1 MHVIFYIQRL
11 YLKELYDNYTQYW
24 VYDGVVGGGRED
36 DDGDYHIIAVTM
48 APNSPGPAQVDV
60 AGPAAFD
67 SLVRSSD
74 TNPCSAK
81 GAGSTPLLV
90 KRSAS
95 DAKHLRAPSATCEG
109 KQQN

>member
-1 MHVIFYIQRL
+1 MCVIFYIQRL
-11 YLKELYDNYTQYW
+11 YLEQSYGNYTQYW
-24 VYDGVVGGGRED
+24 VYEGVGGQEH
-36 DDGDYHIIAVTM
+36 DGDYHIIAVTM

-95 DAKHLRAPSATCEG
+95 DAKHLRAPSATCKG

>member
-1 MHVIFYIQRL
+1 
-11 YLKELYDNYTQYW
+11 LKQSYDNYTQYW
-24 VYDGVVGGGRED
+24 VYDGVEGGQD
-36 DDGDYHIIAVTM
+36 DDDDDYHIIAITM

>member
-1 MHVIFYIQRL
+1 MITSHDTW
-11 YLKELYDNYTQYW
+11 YD
-24 VYDGVVGGGRED
+24 DDDDDD
-36 DDGDYHIIAVTM
+36 DDGDDDCIIALSM
-48 APNSPGPAQVDV
+48 LPNSPGPVQVDV

-74 TNPCSAK
+74 TNPCSAR

-109 KQQN
+109 K

>member
-1 MHVIFYIQRL
+1 MITIHNTWYMM
-11 YLKELYDNYTQYW
+11 KE
-24 VYDGVVGGGRED
+24 ED
-36 DDGDYHIIAVTM
+36 YPIIAATTD
-48 APNSPGPAQVDV
+48 PNSPGPAQVDV

-74 TNPCSAK
+74 TRPCSAR

-95 DAKHLRAPSATCEG
+95 DAKHLKAPSATCKG
-109 KQQN
+109 K

>member
-1 MHVIFYIQRL
+1 MHNTWY
-11 YLKELYDNYTQYW
+11 YDN
-24 VYDGVVGGGRED
+24 DGGGGGGGGRNS
-36 DDGDYHIIAVTM
+36 GRGVVVIIALSMVLN
-48 APNSPGPAQVDV
+48 APGPAQVDV

-67 SLVRSSD
+67 SLVKSSD
-74 TNPCSAK
+74 TKPCSAR

-109 KQQN
+109 K